1 MGSHSENMV
10 QLASKAILLIAI
22 IGQDFVMGCFYGRC
36 KGQACKD
43 GHGHDRRRRRDLNG
57 IVSIEDLEK
66 LDTNRDGQFSYEEL
80 RIKWPGHSEEEI
92 RIMFAK
98 ADLDNNGFLNFYEF
112 LNLLREHQEDLGYY
126 YIY

>member
-22 IGQDFVMGCFYGRC
+22 IGQD
-36 KGQACKD
+36 CKD
-43 GHGHDRRRRRDLNG
+43 GHGHDRRRRDLNG
-57 IVSIEDLEK
+57 IQGVSIEDLEK

-80 RIKWPGHSEEEI
+80 RIKWPGRSEEEV
-92 RIMFAK
+92 RKMFAK